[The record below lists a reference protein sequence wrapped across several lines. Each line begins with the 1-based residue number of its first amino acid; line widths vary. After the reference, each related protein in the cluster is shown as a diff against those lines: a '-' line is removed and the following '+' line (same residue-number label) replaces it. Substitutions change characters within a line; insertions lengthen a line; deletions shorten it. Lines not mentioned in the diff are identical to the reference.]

1 MLAIGAPAPTCQRT
15 PAKFSA
21 SVMPPA
27 VDGLRFHREPLEL
40 SAADAQQLV
49 VLLPADETT
58 EEGGDLDGGRLARRL
73 AGRRPRGTLHL
84 LLMREPLQAD
94 PAAISAFSALQ
105 KLLNR
110 AKGRKKSTGQARI
123 VPLKVPLQPV
133 RFSVRFS
140 VLYSKNLNNLEPPY
154 GIEP

>member
-58 EEGGDLDGGRLARRL
+58 EKGGDLDGGRLARRL

-84 LLMREPLQAD
+84 LLMLEPLQAD

-110 AKGRKKSTGQARI
+110 AKAAKIQQARHGSCHSKCHSIWFNSSRI
-123 VPLKVPLQPV
+123 VGSSSTT
-133 RFSVRFS
+133 RSRA
-140 VLYSKNLNNLEPPY
+140 
-154 GIEP
+154 